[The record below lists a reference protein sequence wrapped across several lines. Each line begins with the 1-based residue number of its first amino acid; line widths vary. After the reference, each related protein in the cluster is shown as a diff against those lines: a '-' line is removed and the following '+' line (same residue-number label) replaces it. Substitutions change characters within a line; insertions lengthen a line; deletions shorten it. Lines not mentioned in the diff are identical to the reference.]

1 MSMADVADDQKKYKG
16 ARRRK
21 WGKWVSEIRV
31 PATKEKLWL
40 GTYSTP
46 EAAAVAHDVAFYCL
60 RRPESLDRLNFPM
73 MVPVGKLS
81 NDMSPQSVQR
91 VASDAGM
98 AVDALMVVKK
108 LPENKKEAEES
119 GGAHSG
125 FEPEVWGDNDQSFGA
140 WTRGE
145 KELSISVDDYLTR
158 Y

>member
-1 MSMADVADDQKKYKG
+1 MGQMGVGDTG
-16 ARRRK
+16 AGHQREALARHLLDAGGGRGGPRRCFLLLTQT
-21 WGKWVSEIRV
+21 RV
-31 PATKEKLWL
+31 
-40 GTYSTP
+40 
-46 EAAAVAHDVAFYCL
+46 
-60 RRPESLDRLNFPM
+60 
-73 MVPVGKLS
+73 VGPSQLSNDGAGWKLS

-145 KELSISVDDYLTR
+145 KELSISVDDYLT
-158 Y
+158 